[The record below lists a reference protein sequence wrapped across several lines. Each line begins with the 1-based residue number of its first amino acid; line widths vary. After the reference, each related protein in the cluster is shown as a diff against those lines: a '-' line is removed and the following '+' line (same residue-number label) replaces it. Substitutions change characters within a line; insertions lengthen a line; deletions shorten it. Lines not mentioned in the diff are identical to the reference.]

1 MKRLVALLA
10 LAVAACAEA
19 VTLSWSATDITSAT
33 YRQVSATQDFA
44 IVITYA
50 TPDPPKGDW
59 RTLLSIGAYK
69 DGAYIGGDRQDLFRI
84 QEANDGGSRR
94 YFVYGNLN
102 SDTNASASLA
112 VSNDPQRFI
121 VNKKGDTFTVYIG
134 GKQVLSFA
142 ADSAY
147 AADSYR
153 LYVDAVGNGGGNT
166 NGNVPTIA
174 EAGIYD
180 GALTD
185 AQIAALS
192 DTDTALQSIPEPT
205 ALALLALGVAGLALR
220 RKTNDR

>member
-1 MKRLVALLA
+1 MKRLIALLA
-10 LAVAACAEA
+10 LAAAACAEA

-50 TPDPPKGDW
+50 TPSNPGAGW

-69 DGAYIGGDRQDLFRI
+69 DGAYIGGERQDLFRL
-84 QEANDGGSRR
+84 QEGEGQ
-94 YFVYGNLN
+94 YHIYGNLD
-102 SDTNASASLA
+102 SDTAQSVNLA
-112 VSNDPQRFI
+112 TSTAPQRFI
-121 VNKKGDTFTVYIG
+121 VNKQGDTFTVCIG
-134 GKQVLSFA
+134 GKQVMRFT

-147 AADSYR
+147 AADTYR
-153 LYVDAVGNGGGNT
+153 LYVGGTGNGAGSK
-166 NGNVPTIA
+166 VAIA

-192 DTDTALQSIPEPT
+192 DTDTAFQSIPEPT